1 MSKLIIIGIALII
14 VMLAIW
20 VLWGEVIAARVLRE
34 RRLDDEG
41 LRER

>member
-1 MSKLIIIGIALII
+1 MSKLLILGLILIII
-14 VMLAIW
+14 MLAVW
-20 VLWGEVIAARVLRE
+20 VVWGEVIAARVLRQ

>member
-1 MSKLIIIGIALII
+1 MSKLIIIGLFLVII
-14 VMLAIW
+14 MLAIW
-20 VLWGEVIAARVLRE
+20 VVWGEVIAARVLKE

>member
-1 MSKLIIIGIALII
+1 MSKLVVIGLFLVI

-20 VLWGEVIAARVLRE
+20 VVWGEVIAARIVKE